1 MAYFFMNK
9 KEYNLLFLIVNHQ
22 SNHHALCFSFFS
34 SLALSDIARESPF
47 GNIMSYS
54 AAYHHRM
61 DSCFYLG
68 RYRLESDVCRPK
80 DE

>member
-34 SLALSDIARESPF
+34 SLALFNTARESSF
-47 GNIMSYS
+47 RYIMSYP

-61 DSCFYLG
+61 DSGFYLG
-68 RYRLESDVCRPK
+68 RYRLEPNVCRPQDK
-80 DE
+80 